1 MIRKSI
7 YSIFLLAII
16 YAGFVYLVASGYLGQ
31 YEGPGDVT
39 KLSTPSSI
47 VSDRATIQNKVK
59 NKSIIELN
67 VLFIISLITI
77 SYQSFF

>member
-31 YEGPGDVT
+31 YEGPGE
-39 KLSTPSSI
+39 
-47 VSDRATIQNKVK
+47 
-59 NKSIIELN
+59 KSAG
-67 VLFIISLITI
+67 LFLGVD
-77 SYQSFF
+77 FP